1 MEPGERGAT
10 RIADRVVA
18 KIASQAA
25 REALRGGGAADSS
38 VDGGADMGA
47 DAGADPAA
55 NPGVNPGVNPAVNP
69 AVNSG
74 EIALADVVGAAR
86 PYAVAAVR
94 GGVARVRVAVELGY
108 PSDIGAHCGAVR
120 RQVIE
125 RVSEMTGMEVP
136 EVAVTVERLHVPRW
150 ERPERR
156 ARRGRDRVR

>member
-25 REALRGGGAADSS
+25 REALRGGGAADSG
-38 VDGGADMGA
+38 VGGGA
-47 DAGADPAA
+47 DAGANARAHAGVNPGVNPGDSPGA
-55 NPGVNPGVNPAVNP
+55 NPGVNPGEV
-69 AVNSG
+69 
-74 EIALADVVGAAR
+74 ALADVVGAAR

-125 RVSEMTGMEVP
+125 RVGEMTGMEVP

>member
-1 MEPGERGAT
+1 MVEPGERGAT

-25 REALRGGGAADSS
+25 REALRGHAAEAVDA
-38 VDGGADMGA
+38 VAVWDGG
-47 DAGADPAA
+47 
-55 NPGVNPGVNPAVNP
+55 
-69 AVNSG
+69 
-74 EIALADVVGAAR
+74 LTDVTVAR
-86 PYAVAAVR
+86 PNAVAAVR

-125 RVSEMTGMEVP
+125 RVSELTGMEVP
-136 EVAVTVERLHVPRW
+136 EVAVTVERLHVPQW
-150 ERPERR
+150 ERPERK